1 MQPVAAEAA
10 EVMVVAGVA
19 DLTAGAAAFTVAVE
33 VSTLA
38 EAAASAAVV
47 ASTPAGPAPAVS
59 MAEAFAAA
67 AFTPFMP
74 RLVPLQRPA
83 AAAARGNFTP
93 PAIPPSPTILPS
105 HTA

>member
-1 MQPVAAEAA
+1 MAAEVA
-10 EVMVVAGVA
+10 EVMVVAGAA
-19 DLTAGAAAFTVAVE
+19 DFTAGAAVAFTVAVE

-47 ASTPAGPAPAVS
+47 ASTPVGPVPAVS

-67 AFTPFMP
+67 AFTPFMR